1 MPSWE
6 PAIRARMTSLRL
18 TSAREQE
25 IVDELS
31 QHLED
36 LWRELVAG
44 GASAEEATRLA
55 LEDFSEQDLLA
66 RYLKPLRQ
74 SNTPAATVPAA
85 PTGHMF
91 SDLWQDVR
99 YAVRTLRKQ
108 PSFSVAAVLTL
119 ALGIGANAAVFSI
132 VNAVLIRP
140 LPYPDSGRLLAVYS
154 RYQPAT
160 GFDFPYFP
168 LSGPEFADLRN
179 RVRSFSA
186 IAAYAGATRN
196 VTRDGATAERVVT
209 MRVTA
214 PFFDVLGVQPMRGRT
229 FTEEEA
235 QRTEGCLAV
244 LAYDAADPT
253 GAAVGS
259 TIRLDDAPC
268 EVIGVMPRGFVFRD
282 ERVRVWTTLFVNA
295 QETPLIRQSHGL
307 TAVARLRDG
316 VTAEQADAE
325 LKSVWAYWSQI
336 YAEHYAKGHFAVL
349 RPLHEDI
356 VGGQRNALVVLG
368 GAVVFVLLIVCVN
381 ISALLISRS
390 EARRR
395 EIAVRHALGAN
406 RRRLVR
412 QLVAEAMVL
421 AGVGGTAGLLVANL
435 LLQALLALSPQRQP
449 ATQPIV
455 LDYVTFGYAG
465 LLIILAGFFIGI
477 IPALSATGARMQET
491 LRVDSRTATASL
503 RVLVARSL
511 LVVGQLALSVILL
524 VGALLLIRSY
534 QDLQRV
540 DLGISPDRLLTF
552 SVSVPPGRQLDAA
565 AARRTLVAMEQRLAA
580 LPGVEAV
587 GTTTNLPM
595 VSPGPADNFAIDGR
609 PMPAPGEL
617 QWNARYIMATPA
629 MFRTLGMSLKR
640 GRLIDDT
647 DLPGRPLVAVINET
661 TARRY
666 WPNEDPIDKSI
677 RYYPL
682 ETSPLI
688 RIVGVV
694 GDVRSQGPSQ
704 PAPPSVYVPFAQ
716 APRPVY
722 QGRAVTF
729 MVRVS
734 GDPNAMVPAAR
745 AAIAAVDAGLP
756 LAGVQPMSQVVAD
769 STGQPRFATLVM
781 SFFAAVAFFLSGL
794 GLYGMLSYGVEQRVR
809 EIGVRVALG
818 AGRGEIV
825 RLIVGQG
832 MTLALIGVA
841 IGIPAAWAV
850 TRLLGDVLSG
860 VSTSDP
866 LAYLAVAA
874 MLVVAALLAT
884 YLPARRATQVDP
896 LVALRAE

>member
-6 PAIRARMTSLRL
+6 PAIRARLTSLRL
-18 TSAREQE
+18 TPAREQE

-36 LWRELVAG
+36 RWRELVAG
-44 GASAEEATRLA
+44 GVSDEEATRLA

-74 SNTPAATVPAA
+74 SNTPASTVPAA

-108 PSFSVAAVLTL
+108 PSFTVAAVLTL

-160 GFDFPYFP
+160 GFDFPFFP
-168 LSGPEFADLRN
+168 LSGPEFADLRA
-179 RVRSFSA
+179 RVQGLQGV
-186 IAAYAGATRN
+186 AAYGFINRN
-196 VTRDGATAERVVT
+196 LALDSGSAERVMT

-214 PFFDVLGVQPMRGRT
+214 PFFEVLGATPMRGRT
-229 FTEEEA
+229 FTEDEA
-235 QRTEGCLAV
+235 QRQQGCLAV
-244 LAYDAADPT
+244 LAYDPADPA
-253 GAAVGS
+253 GMAVGS
-259 TIRLDDAPC
+259 TIRLDDMPC

-282 ERVRVWTTLFVNA
+282 ERVRVWTPQVINT
-295 QETPLIRQSHGL
+295 QESPLNRQSHGL
-307 TAVARLRDG
+307 TAVARLREG
-316 VTAEQADAE
+316 VTLDQIDGE
-325 LKSVWAYWSQI
+325 LKSLWAYWSQI
-336 YAEHYAKGHFAVL
+336 YAEHYEKGHLAVV
-349 RPLHEDI
+349 RPLQEDI
-356 VGGQRNALVVLG
+356 VGGQRNALIVLG

-381 ISALLISRS
+381 ISALLISRG

-421 AGVGGTAGLLVANL
+421 AVTGGLAGLVVASS

-449 ATQPIV
+449 ATQPIA
-455 LDYVTFGYAG
+455 LDFVAFAYAG
-465 LLIILAGFFIGI
+465 ALIVLTGLFIGV

-491 LRVDSRTATASL
+491 LRVDARTATASR
-503 RVLVARSL
+503 RVLAVRSV

-534 QDLQRV
+534 QELQRV
-540 DLGISPDRLLTF
+540 DLGFSADHLMTF
-552 SVSVPPGRQLDAA
+552 SVAIPTGRQPDAA
-565 AARRTLVAMEQRLAA
+565 AARRTLIAMEQRLAA
-580 LPGVEAV
+580 LPGVVAA
-587 GTTTNLPM
+587 GATIALPI
-595 VSPGPADNFAIDGR
+595 VAPGGADNFKIEGK
-609 PMPAPGEL
+609 PMPAPGSL
-617 QWNARYIMATPA
+617 QWNARYIMATPP
-629 MFRTLGMSLKR
+629 MFRTLGMRLQR
-640 GRLIDDT
+640 GRLLDENDV
-647 DLPGRPLVAVINET
+647 PGRPLVAVINET

-666 WPNEDPIDKSI
+666 WPNEDPIGQSI

-682 ETSPLI
+682 ETSPTI
-688 RIVGVV
+688 QIVGIV
-694 GDVRSQGPSQ
+694 GDVRSQGLSQ
-704 PAPPSVYVPFAQ
+704 PAPPAVYVPFEQ
-716 APRPVY
+716 APRPPY
-722 QGRAVTF
+722 QGRAVSF
-729 MVRVS
+729 IVRTT
-734 GDPNAMVPAAR
+734 GDPSAIVPSAR
-745 AAIAAVDAGLP
+745 AAVAAVDPGVP
-756 LAGVQPMSQVVAD
+756 LANIQSMSQIVSE
-769 STGQPRFATLVM
+769 STGQPRFATLVL

-818 AGRGEIV
+818 ASRGEIV
-825 RLIVGQG
+825 RLIVGKG
-832 MTLALIGVA
+832 MMLALVGVA
-841 IGIPAAWAV
+841 IGVPGAWAV

-866 LAYLAVAA
+866 LAYVAVVVMLALSAV
-874 MLVVAALLAT
+874 LAT
-884 YLPARRATQVDP
+884 YLPARRATRVDP

>member
-6 PAIRARMTSLRL
+6 PAIRARLTSLRL
-18 TSAREQE
+18 TPAREQE

-36 LWRELVAG
+36 RWRELVAG
-44 GASAEEATRLA
+44 GVSDEEATRLA

-74 SNTPAATVPAA
+74 SNTPASTVPAA

-108 PSFSVAAVLTL
+108 PSFTVAAVLTL

-160 GFDFPYFP
+160 GFDFPFFP
-168 LSGPEFADLRN
+168 LSGPEFADLRA
-179 RVRSFSA
+179 RVQGLQGV
-186 IAAYAGATRN
+186 AAYGFINRN
-196 VTRDGATAERVVT
+196 LALDSGSAERVMT

-214 PFFDVLGVQPMRGRT
+214 PFFEVLGATPMRGRT
-229 FTEEEA
+229 FTEDEA
-235 QRTEGCLAV
+235 QRQQGCLAV
-244 LAYDAADPT
+244 LAYDPADPA
-253 GAAVGS
+253 GMAVGS
-259 TIRLDDAPC
+259 SIRLDDMPC

-282 ERVRVWTTLFVNA
+282 ERVRVWTPQVINT
-295 QETPLIRQSHGL
+295 QESPLNRQSHGL
-307 TAVARLRDG
+307 TAVARLREG
-316 VTAEQADAE
+316 VTLDQIDGE
-325 LKSVWAYWSQI
+325 LKSLWAYWSQI
-336 YAEHYAKGHFAVL
+336 YAEHYEKGHLAVV
-349 RPLHEDI
+349 RPLQEDI
-356 VGGQRNALVVLG
+356 VGGQRNALIVLG

-381 ISALLISRS
+381 ISALLISRG

-421 AGVGGTAGLLVANL
+421 AVTGGLAGLVVASS

-449 ATQPIV
+449 ATQPIA
-455 LDYVTFGYAG
+455 LDFVAFAYAG
-465 LLIILAGFFIGI
+465 ALIVLTGLFIGV

-491 LRVDSRTATASL
+491 LRVDARTATASR
-503 RVLVARSL
+503 RVLAVRSV

-534 QDLQRV
+534 QELQRV
-540 DLGISPDRLLTF
+540 DLGFSADHLMTF
-552 SVSVPPGRQLDAA
+552 SVAIPTGRQPDAA
-565 AARRTLVAMEQRLAA
+565 AARRTLIAMEQRLAA
-580 LPGVEAV
+580 LPGVVAA
-587 GTTTNLPM
+587 GATIALPI
-595 VSPGPADNFAIDGR
+595 VAPGGADNFKIEGK
-609 PMPAPGEL
+609 PMPAPGSL
-617 QWNARYIMATPA
+617 QWNARYIMATPP
-629 MFRTLGMSLKR
+629 MFRTLGMRLQR
-640 GRLIDDT
+640 GRLLDENDV
-647 DLPGRPLVAVINET
+647 PGRPLVAVINET

-666 WPNEDPIDKSI
+666 WPNEDPIGQSI

-682 ETSPLI
+682 ETSPTI
-688 RIVGVV
+688 QIVGIV
-694 GDVRSQGPSQ
+694 GDVRSQGLSQ
-704 PAPPSVYVPFAQ
+704 PAPPAVYVPFEQ
-716 APRPVY
+716 APRPPY
-722 QGRAVTF
+722 QGRAVSF
-729 MVRVS
+729 IVRTT
-734 GDPNAMVPAAR
+734 GDPSAVVPSAR
-745 AAIAAVDAGLP
+745 AAVAAVDPGVP
-756 LAGVQPMSQVVAD
+756 LANIQSMSQIVSE
-769 STGQPRFATLVM
+769 STGQPRFATLVL

-818 AGRGEIV
+818 ASRGEIV
-825 RLIVGQG
+825 RLIVGKG
-832 MTLALIGVA
+832 MMLALVGVA
-841 IGIPAAWAV
+841 IGVPGAWAV

-866 LAYLAVAA
+866 LAYVAVVVMLALSAV
-874 MLVVAALLAT
+874 LAT
-884 YLPARRATQVDP
+884 YLPARRATRVDP

>member
-6 PAIRARMTSLRL
+6 PAIRARLTSLRL
-18 TSAREQE
+18 TPAREQE

-36 LWRELVAG
+36 RWRELVAG
-44 GASAEEATRLA
+44 GVSDEEATRLA

-74 SNTPAATVPAA
+74 SNTPASTVPAA

-108 PSFSVAAVLTL
+108 PSFTVAAVLTL

-160 GFDFPYFP
+160 GFDFPFFP
-168 LSGPEFADLRN
+168 LSGPEFADLRA
-179 RVRSFSA
+179 RVQGLQGV
-186 IAAYAGATRN
+186 AAYGFINRN
-196 VTRDGATAERVVT
+196 LALDSGSAERVMT

-214 PFFDVLGVQPMRGRT
+214 PFFEVLGATPMRGRT
-229 FTEEEA
+229 FTEDEA
-235 QRTEGCLAV
+235 QRQQGCLAV
-244 LAYDAADPT
+244 LAYDPADPA
-253 GAAVGS
+253 GMAVGS
-259 TIRLDDAPC
+259 SIRLDDMPC

-282 ERVRVWTTLFVNA
+282 ERVRVWTPQVINT
-295 QETPLIRQSHGL
+295 QESPLNRQSHGL
-307 TAVARLRDG
+307 TAVARLREG
-316 VTAEQADAE
+316 VTLDQIDGE
-325 LKSVWAYWSQI
+325 LKSLWAYWSQI
-336 YAEHYAKGHFAVL
+336 YAEHYEKGHLAVV
-349 RPLHEDI
+349 RPLQEDI
-356 VGGQRNALVVLG
+356 VGGQRNALIVLG

-381 ISALLISRS
+381 ISALLISRG

-421 AGVGGTAGLLVANL
+421 AVTGGLAGLVVASS

-449 ATQPIV
+449 ATQPIA
-455 LDYVTFGYAG
+455 LDFVAFAYAG
-465 LLIILAGFFIGI
+465 ALIVLTGLFIGV

-491 LRVDSRTATASL
+491 LRVDARTATASR
-503 RVLVARSL
+503 RVLAVRSV

-534 QDLQRV
+534 QELQRV
-540 DLGISPDRLLTF
+540 DLGFSADHLMTF
-552 SVSVPPGRQLDAA
+552 SVAIPTGRQPDAA
-565 AARRTLVAMEQRLAA
+565 AARRTLIAMEQRLAA
-580 LPGVEAV
+580 LPGVVAA
-587 GTTTNLPM
+587 GATIALPI
-595 VSPGPADNFAIDGR
+595 VAPGGADNFKIEGK
-609 PMPAPGEL
+609 PMPAPGSL
-617 QWNARYIMATPA
+617 QWNARYIMATPP
-629 MFRTLGMSLKR
+629 MFRTLGMRLQR
-640 GRLIDDT
+640 GRLLDENDV
-647 DLPGRPLVAVINET
+647 PGRPLVAVINET

-666 WPNEDPIDKSI
+666 WPNEDPIGQSI

-682 ETSPLI
+682 ETSPTI
-688 RIVGVV
+688 QIVGIV
-694 GDVRSQGPSQ
+694 GDVRSQGLSQ
-704 PAPPSVYVPFAQ
+704 PAPPAVYVPFEQ
-716 APRPVY
+716 APRPPY
-722 QGRAVTF
+722 QGRAVSF
-729 MVRVS
+729 IVRTT
-734 GDPNAMVPAAR
+734 GDPSAIVPSAR
-745 AAIAAVDAGLP
+745 AAVAAVDPGVP
-756 LAGVQPMSQVVAD
+756 LANIQSMSQIVSE
-769 STGQPRFATLVM
+769 STGQPRFATLVL

-818 AGRGEIV
+818 ASRGEIV
-825 RLIVGQG
+825 RLIVGKG
-832 MTLALIGVA
+832 MMLALVGVA
-841 IGIPAAWAV
+841 IGVPGAWAV

-866 LAYLAVAA
+866 LAYVAVVVMLALSAV
-874 MLVVAALLAT
+874 LAT
-884 YLPARRATQVDP
+884 YLPARRATRVDP